1 MGTKQSSD
9 AASNAWAV
17 QKDVLQ
23 FAGVGGSR
31 GTKKQMAEFNLSQIL
46 DFIVCTIA
54 GIVGQELY
62 TTACPERDEII
73 ADCKA
78 TLKKI
83 AKCRRVKIG
92 GHEILMNESQLSKTE
107 MAFTVTQNGGDIGSW
122 RDPAD
127 TQINL
132 GGGGDGGDGGDGGGG
147 GGGGG
152 SHGSSKRG
160 KKKRR
165 QSTMA
170 GMKNNKTG
178 KSVLWIVQRMA
189 KHPQLLVSTDK
200 ELDPIVDRA
209 LLGMWGSTVCE
220 HEKKWYVVP
229 SNDLWGVRPAPKV
242 KLSDRAD
249 GSVVKLISYIV
260 GGALV
265 KGNKANTTIHRLAE
279 LFYSVLKAAKDYR
292 GIRTDGKLDKNGFPR
307 MVYFQIPDIKGARQ
321 DYLDL
326 VVSQLTKTGMC
337 EVLMYLLGLPWL
349 EEHVYETV
357 VSFAVDILKYS
368 HVVKEDSRVV
378 QENMIAF
385 LSQDVGEPATLALAR
400 KLEESQQWAKA
411 RRQGQKQ
418 RLKALKSEIKAAKK
432 AVKQAKQDGGSGGG
446 ESPMSERK
454 ASRGAAAEEELQKHL
469 EQTQLGPI
477 KAKSNKYS
485 EQLAVMQEG
494 DKDPG
499 ASGKLLRLLDLLC
512 TGQYKKGQ
520 LFMSN
525 QPGHKF
531 PVNFLADAAK
541 YISTMAKDFHC
552 HHDDLLQA
560 YSSLKSFLTGPCQ
573 PNQLSM
579 AMETECVLITNRILR
594 ELFKQAKMT
603 YNGMTSK
610 TGTKIHLKSTIEE
623 RNQEK
628 DKVAA
633 WSTLAKEVVETLLSM
648 IEGRT
653 DNVVHHRILAVVQRR
668 NLKNRLQTL
677 QDKISSNFFNV
688 NTERILTEEGV
699 EIMNLLMTL
708 CEHDKALYK
717 EVMLGQSEPYYFFRS
732 KMGRVE
738 IIFHDNLLPVFFLI
752 PPMCQVF
759 SHTPLGKMWDTC
771 LPRDEST
778 LVKYQYESMRIF
790 DMMKQERQLVRAG
803 VSKFFGTGKLAFMA
817 QVSFTMALLIN
828 GISIYTLAYTESG
841 DNGTTYQWTPPY
853 IVDLGLT
860 TQTVQDVLTL
870 IQTFSSS
877 YLLISSVVLN
887 LPVIYRTAARDRL
900 TEREKLGLGKVVDP
914 WAIPIALWAAL
925 TDFMFLYQCTYLGFA
940 ILSIYFQE

>member
-1 MGTKQSSD
+1 M
-9 AASNAWAV
+9 
-17 QKDVLQ
+17 
-23 FAGVGGSR
+23 
-31 GTKKQMAEFNLSQIL
+31 E
-46 DFIVCTIA
+46 
-54 GIVGQELY
+54 
-62 TTACPERDEII
+62 
-73 ADCKA
+73 
-78 TLKKI
+78 
-83 AKCRRVKIG
+83 
-92 GHEILMNESQLSKTE
+92 
-107 MAFTVTQNGGDIGSW
+107 
-122 RDPAD
+122 
-127 TQINL
+127 
-132 GGGGDGGDGGDGGGG
+132 
-147 GGGGG
+147 
-152 SHGSSKRG
+152 
-160 KKKRR
+160 
-165 QSTMA
+165 

-220 HEKKWYVVP
+220 HEKKWYIVP

-279 LFYSVLKAAKDYR
+279 LFYSVLKAAKDSR

-326 VVSQLTKTGMC
+326 VVSQLTKAGMC

-368 HVVKEDSRVV
+368 HVVKEDSRIV
-378 QENMIAF
+378 QENMIVF

-411 RRQGQKQ
+411 RRQGRKQ
-418 RLKALKSEIKAAKK
+418 RIKALKSEIKAAKK
-432 AVKQAKQDGGSGGG
+432 AVKQAKQAKQDGGSGGG
-446 ESPMSERK
+446 GGGGSASPMSERK
-454 ASRGAAAEEELQKHL
+454 ASRGAAAEEELQKYL
-469 EQTQLGPI
+469 EQTQSGPV
-477 KAKSNKYS
+477 KAKSNRYS

-512 TGQYKKGQ
+512 SGQYKKGQ

-552 HHDDLLQA
+552 HHNDLLQA

-573 PNQLSM
+573 TNQLSM
-579 AMETECVLITNRILR
+579 AMETECILITNRILR
-594 ELFKQAKMT
+594 ELFKQAQIT
-603 YNGMTSK
+603 YNGMTSI
-610 TGTKIHLKSTIEE
+610 TGTKVHLTSVLEE
-623 RNQEK
+623 REQEK
-628 DKVAA
+628 EKVAA

-653 DNVVHHRILAVVQRR
+653 DNVVHHRILAVVQRI

-677 QDKISSNFFNV
+677 QDKISSKFFN
-688 NTERILTEEGV
+688 NETERILTEEGV

-717 EVMLGQSEPYYFFRS
+717 EVMLGRSEPYYFFRS
-732 KMGRVE
+732 KMGE
-738 IIFHDNLLPVFFLI
+738 NIFTCFFFFFFFL
-752 PPMCQVF
+752 F
-759 SHTPLGKMWDTC
+759 KN
-771 LPRDEST
+771 
-778 LVKYQYESMRIF
+778 
-790 DMMKQERQLVRAG
+790 
-803 VSKFFGTGKLAFMA
+803 FFNSYF
-817 QVSFTMALLIN
+817 LLC
-828 GISIYTLAYTESG
+828 A
-841 DNGTTYQWTPPY
+841 
-853 IVDLGLT
+853 
-860 TQTVQDVLTL
+860 
-870 IQTFSSS
+870 
-877 YLLISSVVLN
+877 
-887 LPVIYRTAARDRL
+887 
-900 TEREKLGLGKVVDP
+900 
-914 WAIPIALWAAL
+914 
-925 TDFMFLYQCTYLGFA
+925 DF
-940 ILSIYFQE
+940 I